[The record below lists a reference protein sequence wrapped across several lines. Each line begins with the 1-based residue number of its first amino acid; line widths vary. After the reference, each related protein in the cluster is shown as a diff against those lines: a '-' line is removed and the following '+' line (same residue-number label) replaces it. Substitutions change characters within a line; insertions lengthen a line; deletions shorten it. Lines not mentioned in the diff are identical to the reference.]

1 LASTHPVTTEQQMIP
16 IIAIDGPTASG
27 KGTVAQAVAKELG
40 FHYLDSGALYRLV
53 GLASKQA
60 NVEFSQHQQL
70 AQLSL
75 GLQIEFKENQVLL
88 NQKDVTEAI
97 RTEEMGQRAS
107 SVGAIPAVREA
118 LFSLQKGF
126 LKPPGLVADGRD
138 MATVI
143 FPEAELK
150 VFLTATPQIRAQRR
164 YKQLIAKGISANID
178 ILTQD
183 LVERDM
189 RDTQRETAPLVQSED
204 AFLLDTSNQTIEEAV
219 KQIIVWYRTVK

>member
-1 LASTHPVTTEQQMIP
+1 MIP

-183 LVERDM
+183 LVERDL

>member
-1 LASTHPVTTEQQMIP
+1 MIP

-75 GLQIEFKENQVLL
+75 GLQIKFKENQVYL

-107 SVGAIPAVREA
+107 SVGAIAAVREA

-138 MATVI
+138 MGTVI

-183 LVERDM
+183 LVERDL

-204 AFLLDTSNQTIEEAV
+204 AFLLDTSTKTIEEAV
-219 KQIIVWYRTVK
+219 HQIIVWFQTVK

>member
-1 LASTHPVTTEQQMIP
+1 MIP

-75 GLQIEFKENQVLL
+75 GLQIKFKENQVFL

-138 MATVI
+138 MGTVI

-183 LVERDM
+183 LVERDL

-204 AFLLDTSNQTIEEAV
+204 AFLLDTSTKTIEEAV
-219 KQIIVWYRTVK
+219 HQIIVWFQTVK

>member
-1 LASTHPVTTEQQMIP
+1 MIP

-75 GLQIEFKENQVLL
+75 GLQIKFKENQVYL

-183 LVERDM
+183 LVERDL

>member
-1 LASTHPVTTEQQMIP
+1 MIP

-183 LVERDM
+183 LVERDL

-204 AFLLDTSNQTIEEAV
+204 AFLLDTSNQTLEEAV